1 MGYLEKKRN
10 AMLNAIAS
18 QPTPPIP
25 SEYQQ
30 VEWIGSTGSQYLLIN
45 SAPLKA
51 DHIETEIACEFAW
64 SDEYL
69 VSGYTWNSGNN
80 RFCMGGYYSQHF
92 HFAFGGVGTNTPP
105 TMATVY
111 DNDFHTWTYEN
122 GVFEIVDKSD
132 IVDVNARTYGDDRNR
147 KIQIFKGYSRVLS
160 GKIKYFIQKRNGE
173 EIVNLVPCYRKSD
186 QVIGMYD
193 TVTQT
198 FYTNQGSG
206 TFTKGQD
213 V

>member
-1 MGYLEKKRN
+1 M
-10 AMLNAIAS
+10 AMLNYVSGI
-18 QPTPPIP
+18 TPPIP
-25 SEYQQ
+25 SAYQQ

-51 DHIETEIACEFAW
+51 DYIETEIACEFTNN
-64 SDEYL
+64 DEYL
-69 VSGYTWNSGNN
+69 ISGYQWSTNNN
-80 RFCMGGYYSQHF
+80 RFGIGGHYSTQF
-92 HFAFGGVGTNTPP
+92 HYAFGGTATNRPP
-105 TMATVY
+105 YMATTY

-132 IVDVNARTYGDDRNR
+132 IIDVSARAYGDDSNR
-147 KIQIFKGYSRVLS
+147 QIRIFRGYNATLS
-160 GKIKYFIQKRNGE
+160 GKIKSFIQKRNGE

-186 QVIGMYD
+186 NVIGMYD

-198 FYTNQGSG
+198 FYTNSGSG